1 MAARSAA
8 FLGSSPVAPS
18 VTQVAGAMV
27 PSSRLLSVQVQ
38 SVHHHFQ
45 AYFQALDGAATQD
58 VSQILCP
65 SWRNAVER
73 PFLWFGDLH
82 PSIFVNLLRSFLLR
96 SHGQGGG
103 SAAPGDISPPFAD
116 AWKDPSPRLT
126 AEIREIECRLRRR
139 VPQIVQLHRRVQASF
154 TERAASEFKEH
165 GEVSEEA
172 AAAMTAE
179 LAGLF
184 FQANRLRKSVLED
197 ILEVLDVCQAAAFLE
212 ALCQLVLRLREEKL
226 LLQFHSCRAP
236 LPSSAW

>member
-8 FLGSSPVAPS
+8 FLGSSPAAPS

-103 SAAPGDISPPFAD
+103 SPPQRHLA
-116 AWKDPSPRLT
+116 T
-126 AEIREIECRLRRR
+126 IREIECRLRRR
-139 VPQIVQLHRRVQASF
+139 VPQIVQLHRHVQASF
-154 TERAASEFKEH
+154 MERAASEFKEH

-172 AAAMTAE
+172 AAAMAAE